1 MRDGI
6 ILSGDIISGPL
17 SVEAMGKARLSSGF
31 RALLVAAIQ
40 TIFVQLMTVPAWPA
54 DTAKAGS
61 NLAVNPKLERNLPP
75 PGWIADHH
83 DTWPQE
89 HPVYLEVCREPAV
102 VDEIRFM
109 NRIIGHDEHL
119 IEVTQ
124 SYLDDMAKAH
134 GDAATRRVE
143 LAMATLENLRGDI
156 AAAENLARWL
166 QGLPACPA
174 PASVTAASGGSAESV
189 QAPSP
194 AAGSTEASGR
204 EAPSTPLA
212 TEAAPAGAA
221 SLPGPN
227 MPDRLVIRFDD
238 RVAALTPAGI
248 RAFDQAVGAIR
259 GGKTVQLAIGGCDVG
274 ADYSGG
280 SLCARRLLSL
290 KELLAQNGV
299 RDTKRLLAGIR

>member
-1 MRDGI
+1 
-6 ILSGDIISGPL
+6 
-17 SVEAMGKARLSSGF
+17 MGKARLSLAF
-31 RALLVAAIQ
+31 RAVLVAAIQ

-54 DTAKAGS
+54 DAAKTGPD
-61 NLAVNPKLERNLPP
+61 LAVNPKLERNLPP

-89 HPVYLEVCREPAV
+89 HPVYLEVCRKPAV

-124 SYLDDMAKAH
+124 SYLEDVAKTH
-134 GDAATRRVE
+134 SDAATRRVE
-143 LAMATLENLRGDI
+143 LAMTTFESLRGDI
-156 AAAENLARWL
+156 VAAENLAGWL
-166 QGLPACPA
+166 QGLPACPT
-174 PASVTAASGGSAESV
+174 PASATAASAGSLET
-189 QAPSP
+189 APAPIP
-194 AAGSTEASGR
+194 AAGSTGASGR
-204 EAPSTPLA
+204 EAPSARLA
-212 TEAAPAGAA
+212 TEGPPAGAA
-221 SLPGPN
+221 SLPRPN
-227 MPDRLVIRFDD
+227 TTDRLVIRFDD
-238 RVAALTPAGI
+238 RVVALTPAGI

-259 GGKTVQLAIGGCDVG
+259 GGKTVQLAIGGCDLG